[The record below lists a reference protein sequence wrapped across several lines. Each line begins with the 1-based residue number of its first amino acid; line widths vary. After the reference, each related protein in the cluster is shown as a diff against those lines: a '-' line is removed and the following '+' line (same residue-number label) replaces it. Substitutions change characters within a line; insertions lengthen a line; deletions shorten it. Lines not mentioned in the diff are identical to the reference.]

1 MRPNI
6 ELLLTIVIFVAK
18 FPFLEMRVIETW
30 MIWPCICDADTV
42 QAWCADAYV
51 DVDVD
56 FVDNADAHDATS

>member
-1 MRPNI
+1 
-6 ELLLTIVIFVAK
+6 
-18 FPFLEMRVIETW
+18 MRVIETW